1 MSVSGPD
8 IEVVVREGP
17 DIVETRRCRTMRMP
31 DGRPGAVW
39 RGLVYPVQNGNC
51 IEANGEALPPAACM
65 GGSKPPS
72 GSTDFASI
80 HGDDEA
86 YVLLT
91 GPVAVRD
98 EAAASLRGAGVT
110 VLRAGRYLGDPVD
123 GFAADWFIRFEKPT
137 SDEPIDDLLARVL
150 GRRRAQAEIEP
161 ETASEA
167 RLRLLRDELARARGR
182 EAALRKELA
191 EARAATRP
199 SNDKAAA
206 DTLLGELAEEQRLR
220 QEAEV
225 ARATA
230 EAALE
235 AARAELELAQA
246 APVAPHQAPPRTRL
260 HDEIAD
266 VIGSLLP
273 NLNLLRDSL
282 TVAASEYASRKALY
296 RSLAELTSVGG
307 RLPPNWKS
315 VQGAAGWWERHVS
328 DGQANTGR
336 LYALHVEE
344 VRRWDVLISDK
355 AEQPRDM
362 VWLRK
367 HAPN

>member
-31 DGRPGAVW
+31 DGRTGVVW
-39 RGLVYPVQNGNC
+39 RGLVYPVRDSNH
-51 IEANGEALPPAACM
+51 IDADGEALPPAACV
-65 GGSKPPS
+65 GGTTPPN
-72 GSTDFASI
+72 GSADFASI

-86 YVLLT
+86 YVLLA
-91 GPVAVRD
+91 GPLVVRD
-98 EAAASLRGAGVT
+98 EAAASLRVAGVT

-123 GFAADWFIRFEKPT
+123 GFSADWFIRFERPT
-137 SDEPIDDLLARVL
+137 SDEPLDDLLARVL
-150 GRRRAQAEIEP
+150 RRRRAQAEIEP

-167 RLRLLRDELARARGR
+167 RIRLLRDELARARGR

-191 EARAATRP
+191 EVRAATRP
-199 SNDKAAA
+199 SNERAAA
-206 DTLLGELAEEQRLR
+206 DTLLDEFAEEHRHR
-220 QEAEV
+220 QEAEA

-235 AARAELELAQA
+235 AARAELQLAYA
-246 APVAPHQAPPRTRL
+246 APVAPRQAPPRTRL

-266 VIGSLLP
+266 VLGSLLP
-273 NLNLLRDSL
+273 NLNLLRGSL
-282 TVAASEYASRKALY
+282 TVAALEYASRKALY
-296 RSLAELTSVGG
+296 RSLAELASVDG
-307 RLPPNWKS
+307 RLPPSWKS

-336 LYALHVEE
+336 LYALYVGEAL
-344 VRRWDVLISDK
+344 RWDVLISDK
-355 AEQPRDM
+355 AEQSRDM
-362 VWLRK
+362 AWLRK

>member
-8 IEVVVREGP
+8 IEVVVWEGP
-17 DIVETRRCRTMRMP
+17 DIMETRRCRTMRMP
-31 DGRPGAVW
+31 DGRTGAVW
-39 RGLVYPVQNGNC
+39 RGLVYPVRDGNY
-51 IEANGEALPPAACM
+51 IDAEGEALPPAACF
-65 GGSKPPS
+65 GGTMPPN
-72 GSTDFASI
+72 GRADFASI
-80 HGDDEA
+80 LGDDEA
-86 YVLLT
+86 YVLLA
-91 GPVAVRD
+91 GPLAVRD
-98 EAAASLRGAGVT
+98 EAAASLHAAGVT

-123 GFAADWFIRFEKPT
+123 GFSADWFIRFERPT

-150 GRRRAQAEIEP
+150 GRRRTQAAIELD
-161 ETASEA
+161 TASEA

-191 EARAATRP
+191 ETRAANRP
-199 SNDKAAA
+199 ANDKAAA
-206 DTLLGELAEEQRLR
+206 ETLLGELAEEQRLR
-220 QEAEV
+220 QEAEI

-235 AARAELELAQA
+235 AARAELELAQGT
-246 APVAPHQAPPRTRL
+246 PVAPRQAPPRTRL

-266 VIGSLLP
+266 VLNSLLP
-273 NLNLLRDSL
+273 NLNLLRSSL

-296 RSLAELTSVGG
+296 RSLAELASVDG

-336 LYALHVEE
+336 LYALYVGEAQ
-344 VRRWDVLISDK
+344 RWDVLISDK

-362 VWLRK
+362 AWLRK